1 MNSRRA
7 LGLRARGMQPPFPF
21 PPHLPKRIGCALRC
35 VRDLFAEQARRPPQI
50 LATVNDQYV
59 LDLANVFL
67 TAWRPRQRRA
77 TALPTTASVSVQFC
91 ARYNLFNDLSVFFCN
106 CEMT

>member
-1 MNSRRA
+1 
-7 LGLRARGMQPPFPF
+7 MQPPFPF

-59 LDLANVFL
+59 LDLANVFFDGL
-67 TAWRPRQRRA
+67 EAAPASRHGFTYNCQRKCSVLRA
-77 TALPTTASVSVQFC
+77 IQSFQ
-91 ARYNLFNDLSVFFCN
+91 
-106 CEMT
+106 

>member
-1 MNSRRA
+1 
-7 LGLRARGMQPPFPF
+7 MQPPFPF

-59 LDLANVFL
+59 LDLANGFS
-67 TAWRPRQRRA
+67 WRLECR
-77 TALPTTASVSVQFC
+77 ASVAPRLYLQLPAQVFSF
-91 ARYNLFNDLSVFFCN
+91 ARDTIFS
-106 CEMT
+106 MT